1 MRTPRKNQAP
11 VNRSVPLSSDLDLR
25 PRGTEPVS
33 VSRAVGP
40 SIGAWV
46 DETLRERERLH
57 QLADQARDNGD
68 LASQL
73 ACITKAVDLNLKL
86 LRLSLE

>member
-1 MRTPRKNQAP
+1 MRTPKQNRAPRKSP
-11 VNRSVPLSSDLDLR
+11 PLSSDLELR
-25 PRGTEPVS
+25 QRGAEPVN
-33 VSRAVGP
+33 VARAVGP
-40 SIGAWV
+40 SIVEWV
-46 DETLRERERLH
+46 EETLRERERLH
-57 QLADQARDNGD
+57 QLADEARAKGD